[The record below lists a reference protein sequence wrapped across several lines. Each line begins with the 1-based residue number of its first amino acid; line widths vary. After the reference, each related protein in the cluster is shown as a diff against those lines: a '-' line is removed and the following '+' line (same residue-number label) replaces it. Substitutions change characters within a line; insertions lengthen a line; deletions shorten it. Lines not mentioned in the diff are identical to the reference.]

1 MAELHV
7 ETASVASPEAV
18 ALRRAYAAEVGA
30 VLGVHFE
37 MAPDADLA
45 PPAGEFWLARLDG
58 VAVGCLGVRLLGGRD
73 AEQDAELNAEQDAEL
88 KRLFTTPAARGHG
101 AARALMA
108 EAEAWAR
115 GRGAQRLV
123 LDTRSE
129 LTTACALYPR
139 LGFDAVEAYNP
150 GATPA
155 DRWFAK
161 VLG

>member
-1 MAELHV
+1 MAELSV
-7 ETASVASPEAV
+7 EVLPVAAPEAV
-18 ALRRAYAAEVGA
+18 SLREAYSAEVGA
-30 VLGVHFE
+30 VLGVRFS
-37 MAPDADLA
+37 ATPDVDLA
-45 PPAGEFWLARLDG
+45 PPEGEFWLARLDG
-58 VAVGCLGVRLLGGRD
+58 APVGCLGVRLIDGG
-73 AEQDAELNAEQDAEL
+73 DAEL

-108 EAEAWAR
+108 AAEAWAR
-115 GRGAQRLV
+115 GRGARRLV

-129 LTTACALYPR
+129 LTAACALYPR

>member
-1 MAELHV
+1 MATTGLVV
-7 ETASVASPEAV
+7 EVAPVGSPEAA
-18 ALRRAYAAEVGA
+18 ALRGAYAQEVAA
-30 VLGVHFE
+30 VLGVRFE
-37 MAPDADLA
+37 LPPESDADLA

-58 VAVGCLGVRLLGGRD
+58 APVGCLGVRLLSGG
-73 AEQDAELNAEQDAEL
+73 DAEL

-101 AARALMA
+101 AARALLA
-108 EAEAWAR
+108 VAEAWAH

-129 LTTACALYPR
+129 LTAACALYPR
-139 LGFDAVEAYNP
+139 LGFEAVEAYNP

-161 VLG
+161 ALG